1 MVLDLIQ
8 ALIQKQQQSDEAD
21 RFLIRENQ
29 RVIERKL
36 EEIMREN
43 VRLRDTMTSI
53 SQNQR
58 FMTQKLNQVEAVDE

>member
-1 MVLDLIQ
+1 MVLDLIE

-29 RVIERKL
+29 RVIERQL

-43 VRLRDTMTSI
+43 VRLRHNDINKSKPRIYDPET
-53 SQNQR
+53 
-58 FMTQKLNQVEAVDE
+58 EPG